1 MMVGVIL
8 ETIGVQWVDILDMIA
23 AVAAAGAAH
32 VWHYENH
39 ILSHTCVFG
48 GFRVQPTLGNVNSI
62 GTLSTGVLN
71 FN

>member
-23 AVAAAGAAH
+23 AVAAH

-39 ILSHTCVFG
+39 ILSHTCV
-48 GFRVQPTLGNVNSI
+48 QQGN
-62 GTLSTGVLN
+62 L
-71 FN
+71 